1 MDIMKPLIDTI
12 NFGFLRGRVRSFV
25 HALRGI
31 TLFFQTTVNARIQF
45 GILIFV
51 IGLGLFLKITTTEW
65 IMLIL
70 TCGFVFSAEA
80 FNTAIEIDMD
90 LTSPEFHPYAKNV
103 KDVAAGAVLISA
115 LTATCVGVLIFG
127 HYFF

>member
-1 MDIMKPLIDTI
+1 MHIMKSRIDTI
-12 NFGFLRGRVRSFV
+12 HFGFLRGRVRSFV

-45 GILIFV
+45 GIFIFV
-51 IGLGLFLKITTTEW
+51 IGLGLFLHITTTEW
-65 IMLIL
+65 ILLIL

-115 LTATCVGVLIFG
+115 LTATCVGILIFG